1 MPRHVTAALLLS
13 LVVTFPALAFDLDEL
28 GARLSTPAA
37 LQGRFEQ
44 RSWLED
50 QQTQLHSEGR
60 FLYQRGIRVVWQM
73 HTPEE
78 TLQAFYA
85 DMTLPPAWGDD
96 DTEDDQ
102 AELMLANRFAFAEQ
116 LTYLI
121 GGDWAALSEY
131 YRIDLEGE
139 SDAWQVRLTPLAPP
153 LEGWLGTLT
162 LKGKSRVDE
171 ITLEAA
177 NGDELTVQF
186 ENQRSLV
193 DIGLQAFISQWLNR
207 TTDEDL
213 EEPTSDSEPAPPEES
228 DENEDQEENEARD
241 EEESDDEDED

>member
-13 LVVTFPALAFDLDEL
+13 LVVAFPALAFDLDEL

-50 QQTQLHSEGR
+50 QQTQLHSDGH
-60 FLYQRGIRVVWQM
+60 FLYQRGIRVIWQM

-85 DMTLPPAWGDD
+85 DIARPPARDDD

-102 AELMLANRFAFAEQ
+102 ADLILADRFAFAEQ

-139 SDAWQVRLTPLAPP
+139 SDDWQVRLTPLAPP

-162 LKGKSRVDE
+162 LEGKSRVDE

-213 EEPTSDSEPAPPEES
+213 EAPAPDSEPAPPEES
-228 DENEDQEENEARD
+228 DDVAEDGE
-241 EEESDDEDED
+241 EDEDD